1 MIDITDIK
9 KGINK
14 MIDHGFKPRYLY
26 INQMNYT
33 MIKGKITEST
43 APEVWIK
50 TIPEGW
56 IETMF
61 ELEIIVTELLSDN
74 HFVISQFK
82 LEDEEISD
90 QEQMMEHRI

>member
-1 MIDITDIK
+1 MIDVTDIK

-26 INQMNYT
+26 INYTNYNQMKYA
-33 MIKGKITEST
+33 MIKEMAILDGCILKRTST
-43 APEVWIK
+43 N
-50 TIPEGW
+50 
-56 IETMF
+56 ETLF
-61 ELEIIVTELLSDN
+61 GLEIIVTELLSDD

-90 QEQMMEHRI
+90 QEQMMEYRI